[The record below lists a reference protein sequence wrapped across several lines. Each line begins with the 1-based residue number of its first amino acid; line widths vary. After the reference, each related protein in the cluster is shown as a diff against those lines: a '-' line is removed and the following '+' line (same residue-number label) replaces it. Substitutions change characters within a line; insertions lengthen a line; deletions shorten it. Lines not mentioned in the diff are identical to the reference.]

1 MKDGGAKD
9 NIYPNYCSHGLPIYY
24 KACGRCL
31 DARRARQ
38 DKRYNEYWNKRRP
51 FNFHKYF
58 NDKYKYYFT
67 DPSSLSNQE
76 VKIRQEDKFV
86 SLKKSNSQEELKK
99 NYYKLA
105 KKLHPDKEG
114 GDTKLFQKLSQLY
127 DLLKLSIPI

>member
-1 MKDGGAKD
+1 MKED
-9 NIYPNYCSHGLPIYY
+9 NIYPQYCPHGQAIYNPF
-24 KACGRCL
+24 CHGCMEEGRVRKQKL
-31 DARRARQ
+31 Y
-38 DKRYNEYWNKRRP
+38 DKYWSKRRP

-58 NDKYKYYFT
+58 NETYQYYFQ
-67 DPSSLSNQE
+67 DPSSLSPR
-76 VKIRQEDKFV
+76 KIEIRKDDKFV

-105 KKLHPDKEG
+105 KTYHPDKEG